1 MTSGVRRFLL
11 GVLTLGVTGMGLE
24 LLLIG
29 HFDDPFQFVPLVL
42 LGSGLPMLIALAARP
57 RPAIVRVVQ
66 GLMILF
72 VMSGG
77 AGVMLHSR
85 GNAAFE
91 LEMYPTLA
99 GWDLVRGTL
108 TGATPVLAP
117 GSMTLLGLVGL
128 AVAYRYPAVDRPT
141 EEARS

>member
-11 GVLTLGVTGMGLE
+11 GVLIFGVAGIGIE

-29 HFDDPFQFVPLVL
+29 HFDDPFQFVPLIL
-42 LGSGLPMLIALAARP
+42 LTCGLPALIAMAVRP
-57 RPAIVRVVQ
+57 RPVTVRVLQV
-66 GLMILF
+66 LMALF
-72 VMSGG
+72 VVSGG
-77 AGVMLHSR
+77 AGVVLHYR

-99 GWDLVRGTL
+99 GWALVRGTL

-117 GSMTLLGLVGL
+117 GSLSLLGLVGL
-128 AVAYRYPAVDRPT
+128 AVAHRYPAVQGRE

>member
-11 GVLTLGVTGMGLE
+11 GVLVIGVTGMGLE

-42 LGSGLPMLIALAARP
+42 IGASLPTFVVLAARP
-57 RPAIVRVVQ
+57 RIAIVRGVQ
-66 GLMILF
+66 ALMVLF

-77 AGVMLHSR
+77 MGVILHVR

-91 LEMYPTLA
+91 LEMYPALA

-117 GSMTLLGLVGL
+117 GSMSLFGLVGL
-128 AVAYRYPAVDRPT
+128 AVAYRYPVVHRH
-141 EEARS
+141 EGEARS

>member
-11 GVLTLGVTGMGLE
+11 GVLILGVTGIGIE

-29 HFDDPFQFVPLVL
+29 HFDDPFQFVPLIL
-42 LGSGLPMLIALAARP
+42 LGCGLPALITLAVRP
-57 RPAIVRVVQ
+57 RPVSIRVVQ
-66 GLMILF
+66 VLMVLF

-77 AGVMLHSR
+77 AGVALHSR
-85 GNAAFE
+85 GNAEFE

-117 GSMTLLGLVGL
+117 GSMSLLGLVGL
-128 AVAYRYPAVDRPT
+128 AVAHTYPAVQGRE

>member
-11 GVLTLGVTGMGLE
+11 GVLTLGVTGLGLE

-42 LGSGLPMLIALAARP
+42 LGSGLPTLSALAARP

>member
-1 MTSGVRRFLL
+1 
-11 GVLTLGVTGMGLE
+11 MGLE

-29 HFDDPFQFVPLVL
+29 HFDDPFQFVPRVL
-42 LGSGLPMLIALAARP
+42 LASSLPMFIALAARP
-57 RPAIVRVVQ
+57 RLATVRVVQ
-66 GLMILF
+66 ALMILF
-72 VMSGG
+72 VMGGG
-77 AGVMLHSR
+77 AGVVLHSR

-99 GWDLVRGTL
+99 GWDLVRGTV

-117 GSMTLLGLVGL
+117 GSMSLLGLVGL
-128 AVAYRYPAVDRPT
+128 AVAYRYPVVHRRE